1 MQDATDLV
9 EMLRRHADQR
19 GNRIA
24 VRLAGGG
31 GLTYAQVDRRARAVA
46 AKLRESTSAGD
57 RVGLLF
63 PPGPD
68 FLPALFGCWY
78 AGVVAV
84 PLASPDAAAPAVT
97 LTPGDVI
104 GEVDEHESA
113 RHEVAVVQHTSGST
127 GTPKAVLV
135 SHRNYTANMRMLT
148 EFTRSIA
155 PDVYDFRTVSWL
167 PHFHDMGLALLLFTV
182 WHGGTTTLIPPMAF
196 LRDPGLWLRTI
207 DETRG
212 NLTAAPNFAFDLC
225 VRRVSAPDAAELDL
239 SSMAIML
246 NGAEPVRAGT
256 LRRFTTHFASA
267 GFRPESFAP
276 AYGLAEGTV
285 FVSGLRKGGPPR
297 TVAFDRR
304 SLQDGVARAGDGQTL
319 VSCGG
324 RPEGLTVRIV
334 DPTLHTECAP
344 GRIGEIWVHGPS
356 IGLGYQGHDAF
367 DARLAGP
374 DYRPYLRTGDL
385 GFLWEGELFVVGRYA
400 DLIILNGRLLPPEDL
415 EYTIERSHRALEGR
429 RCAVFAIG
437 EDENRLAAAVE
448 VRPDQPVDEARRR
461 DIETAIR
468 TAVALEHDVELTEVL
483 IVATGTLPVTTSGK
497 ARRAKCREL
506 LLAGALPTL

>member
-1 MQDATDLV
+1 
-9 EMLRRHADQR
+9 
-19 GNRIA
+19 
-24 VRLAGGG
+24 
-31 GLTYAQVDRRARAVA
+31 
-46 AKLRESTSAGD
+46 
-57 RVGLLF
+57 
-63 PPGPD
+63 
-68 FLPALFGCWY
+68 
-78 AGVVAV
+78 
-84 PLASPDAAAPAVT
+84 
-97 LTPGDVI
+97 
-104 GEVDEHESA
+104 
-113 RHEVAVVQHTSGST
+113 
-127 GTPKAVLV
+127 
-135 SHRNYTANMRMLT
+135 MRMLT

-196 LRDPGLWLRTI
+196 LRDPGLWPRTI
-207 DETRG
+207 DEARG

-225 VRRVSAPDAAELDL
+225 VRRVAREDAAGMDL
-239 SSMAIML
+239 SSMEIML

-256 LRRFTTHFASA
+256 LRRFAAHFASA
-267 GFRPESFAP
+267 GFRPEAFAP

-285 FVSGLRKGGPPR
+285 FVSGLRHGGSPR
-297 TVAFDRR
+297 TIAFDRR
-304 SLQDGVARAGDGQTL
+304 SLQDGIARAGDGQTL
-319 VSCGG
+319 VGCGG

-334 DPTLHTECAP
+334 DPTLHTECAA

-356 IGLGYQGHDAF
+356 IGLGYQDGDAF

-385 GFLWEGELFVVGRYA
+385 GFLHDGELFVVGRFA
-400 DLIILNGRLLPPEDL
+400 DLIILNGRLLQPEDL

-429 RCAVFAIG
+429 RCAVFAVG

-448 VRPDQPVDEARRR
+448 VRLDQPIDDERRS

-483 IVATGTLPVTTSGK
+483 IVATGAIPVTTSGK

-506 LLAGALPTL
+506 LLTGALPTL